1 MPDSVTPP
9 VVAALDIGGTKM
21 AAAVVD
27 GGGRVLA
34 RARVATPAA
43 DGAGAVLAAAE
54 KVVRSV
60 TGAHQ
65 VAALGVG
72 SAGVID
78 PDTGIVLGS
87 TDVLP
92 GWVGTD
98 IRSALA
104 TALGIPVAV
113 RNDVHVHALGE
124 AAYGAGS
131 GRTSLLHI
139 AVGTGVGAAYVHTG
153 LPGKVLSGAHAAAGH
168 AGHLPSREAGDLP
181 CTCGGRGHLEAI
193 AAGPALVREHTRRTG
208 MAVADLREVAALAAG
223 GDPDAGA
230 VIELGGR
237 AVGAAVGGLVNLL
250 DPDVVVVGGG
260 VAALGDRW
268 WEQLR
273 EAVAREVLPSLRDA
287 PVLAS
292 ALGDDAAVLGAAALA
307 QELVQELA
315 RELLGSGREPVIEGR
330 LR

>member
-1 MPDSVTPP
+1 MPDSVTP

-27 GGGRVLA
+27 GTGRVLA
-34 RARVATPAA
+34 RARIATPAA
-43 DGAGAVLAAAE
+43 AGAEAVLAAAAE
-54 KVVRSV
+54 VIRSV
-60 TGAHQ
+60 TGEHA

-78 PDTGIVLGS
+78 PGTGVVLGA

-98 IRSALA
+98 IRGALA

-113 RNDVHVHALGE
+113 RNDVHAHALGE
-124 AAYGAGS
+124 AAYGAGA
-131 GRTSLLHI
+131 GHTSLLHV

-153 LPGKVLSGAHAAAGH
+153 LPGKVLSGAHSAAGH
-168 AGHLPSREAGDLP
+168 AGHLPSRAAGDLP
-181 CTCGGRGHLEAI
+181 CTCGGSGHLEAI
-193 AAGPALVREHTRRTG
+193 AAGPALAREHTRRTG
-208 MAVADLREVAALAAG
+208 VEVVDLREVAALAAA

-237 AVGAAVGGLVNLL
+237 AVGAAVGGLINVL

-260 VAALGDRW
+260 VTGLGVRW
-268 WEQLR
+268 WEALR
-273 EAVAREVLPSLRDA
+273 EVVAREVLPSLRGA

-292 ALGDDAAVLGAAALA
+292 GLGDDAAVLGAAALA
-307 QELVQELA
+307 QEL
-315 RELLGSGREPVIEGR
+315 LGHDQA
-330 LR
+330 

>member
-21 AAAVVD
+21 ASAVVD
-27 GGGRVLA
+27 STGRVLA

-43 DGAGAVLAAAE
+43 AGAAAVLAAAGE
-54 KVVRSV
+54 VVRTV
-60 TGAHQ
+60 THDHG

-78 PDTGIVLGS
+78 PDTGVVLGA
-87 TDVLP
+87 TDALP
-92 GWVGTD
+92 GWAGTD
-98 IRSALA
+98 IRGTLA
-104 TALGIPVAV
+104 TMLGVPVAA
-113 RNDVHVHALGE
+113 RNDVHAHALGE
-124 AAYGAGS
+124 AMYGAGA
-131 GRTSLLHI
+131 GHTSLLHV

-181 CTCGGRGHLEAI
+181 CPCGGRGHLEAV
-193 AAGPALVREHTRRTG
+193 AAGPALAREHTRRTG
-208 MAVADLREVAALAAG
+208 VEVVDLREVAALAAG

-260 VAALGDRW
+260 VAGLGDRW
-268 WEQLR
+268 WGPLR
-273 EAVAREVLPSLRDA
+273 AAVAREVLPSLRGV

-292 ALGDDAAVLGAAALA
+292 GLGDDAAVLGAAALA
-307 QELVQELA
+307 H
-315 RELLGSGREPVIEGR
+315 ELLGRGQEAVLEGR
-330 LR
+330 FR